1 MLVSLIFFTNFET
14 MKQAFQNIK
23 ISIENKSFLIKAK
36 NNEEKIIFHVM
47 FLFQKIIINQK
58 PIKTVLNNY
67 KCLIKINQ

>member
-67 KCLIKINQ
+67 KWLMKINQ